1 MGTALAK
8 SARIILRYD
17 LSNLCRCQ
25 HGSAMYL
32 MTDFIAPTCKA
43 GHDGGRV
50 HILSAMS
57 HSTSRAKP
65 PAPKIT
71 ISTRFPCTAPPAWM
85 MLHQAAQLLS
95 QRRDTR
101 EAG

>member
-1 MGTALAK
+1 
-8 SARIILRYD
+8 
-17 LSNLCRCQ
+17 
-25 HGSAMYL
+25 MYL

-65 PAPKIT
+65 PAPNLDKV
-71 ISTRFPCTAPPAWM
+71 P
-85 MLHQAAQLLS
+85 LHGASGLDDATPSRQLLS
-95 QRRDTR
+95 QRRDIR